1 MSQTSQIPLLNLKEW
16 IQKETAQTIEPLKD
30 KGESLLTEVKDRL
43 DEVIK
48 ASEKLTEKSE
58 REMEK
63 GSPKTYRRAKLANK
77 FARNLAETMKR
88 VVVPDQLSYANL
100 QSLYI
105 DLEKMQATVD
115 QERRI
120 WYAYISPYFILD
132 RRWLDAHLKRT
143 ADIVQELRNFLT
155 QKYVRA
161 KTADDALA
169 EVDKLLQSLKE
180 VEENDRR
187 IKQMELR
194 EKSLE
199 KKLAE
204 KQQKTALIEG
214 KAELAELVT
223 TNQKTEEL
231 RKNVKHS
238 LRYLQKPFVKLQ
250 NLTRSAEV
258 ALPLDEAKKLNDY
271 LSDPFEALATEEEG
285 HPILRRILRKVD
297 DTINQGKLKLKSSRL
312 RKAKEQIN
320 SILSRNALLPLQQ
333 SCAEAYSLKKQ
344 LLTSE
349 TVAFFK
355 KELAQLR
362 EEGRELQ
369 RRVELATSRKT
380 AEINEREKLQE
391 KIELQKK
398 ELEKMVFQLTN
409 KTVQIMLD

>member
-380 AEINEREKLQE
+380 AEINEREKLQQ